1 MLTSLLA
8 VDEYLCFLVDTLE
21 VQHYPLI
28 FPLSTFHFKLFFVFT
43 FTSRIPAATFFRG
56 TRCGVRCLVNI
67 PVVGKINIDSLAVTC
82 KLPITVKQ

>member
-1 MLTSLLA
+1 MHDISAWSIMLTVAAYFAVLLI
-8 VDEYLCFLVDTLE
+8 VSRLTSGRGDT
-21 VQHYPLI
+21 
-28 FPLSTFHFKLFFVFT
+28 
-43 FTSRIPAATFFRG
+43 ATFFRG